1 MGKLKEDLIMWKYV
15 KKLEYPI
22 NITKKDLK
30 LAKSMMA
37 QYGGPDSELSASLRY
52 LNQRYTMPDEK
63 VFALLTDIGTEE
75 MAHWEMIATMI
86 QQLMKGA
93 TIEELKAN
101 GLSGYYTQH
110 DHANFP
116 IDASGVPFTTAY
128 IEATGDYRAD
138 LESDMAAEQ
147 RARVTYEKLIN
158 QTNDPDVIAPLTFL
172 RQREV
177 VHYNRFKELRDYY
190 LNKFKG

>member
-1 MGKLKEDLIMWKYV
+1 MWKYV

-37 QYGGPDSELSASLRY
+37 QYGGPDSELAASLRY

-63 VFALLTDIGTEE
+63 GFALLTDIGTEE

-190 LNKFKG
+190 LNKFNN

>member
-37 QYGGPDSELSASLRY
+37 QYGGPDSELAASLRY

-63 VFALLTDIGTEE
+63 GFALLTDIGTEE

-147 RARVTYEKLIN
+147 RARVTYEKLIT